1 MGGTED
7 GPVLHTQVW
16 PLPPAGVVLEP
27 EPEPEVHDVWRLDAR
42 PAPRTP
48 TLCRESAAPKM
59 TEQVWP
65 LRPRIPSVPDLDSVS
80 AIFDPTATPGSFG
93 ALPGSRGA
101 GSRAYDTWLDHST
114 SAIFLSE
121 ILSSPAQCS
130 SGPARAQTPDMG
142 PARTSALSMLQR
154 VKMQRPAA
162 NHPRAAEQ
170 AERPWTAE
178 RFEVLSEGRSVRVI
192 GNTTGALQ
200 MSVPLENE
208 LRRTAMDYVSRQA
221 VRRKAA
227 ARKRLGLRLQQSTVP
242 QQGVAFGSTVG
253 GSMRWTAQRSS
264 NSRCSISSLASSSQ
278 GSVGLR
284 SPRRAATPDGGLA
297 GQATTLPGP
306 SAGWFLPLSPHS
318 DAESSPGRDSLRS
331 RGSVGSSNATVECEL
346 LDKRPVLIQAS
357 QPQLSART
365 GRQSP
370 RHGASVRYVKSP
382 REKRQGTGRDP
393 SRSHLSGKGVV
404 SRNEQYLVLTRLVA
418 GLSTA

>member
-1 MGGTED
+1 MPPSEARFAVSIPYSSPSGDQGHTIYSIDVVED
-7 GPVLHTQVW
+7 SLGLAYTVGRRFSEFDALRERLMLEADEA
-16 PLPPAGVVLEP
+16 PLTSSFPAKKWFWNMA
-27 EPEPEVHDVWRLDAR
+27 PEVVEDRRLQLEIWLQEAFLLFAEGVQARGAQTELERELLEFIDA
-42 PAPRTP
+42 PAR
-48 TLCRESAAPKM
+48 L
-59 TEQVWP
+59 EQVEAERRAAK
-65 LRPRIPSVPDLDSVS
+65 LR
-80 AIFDPTATPGSFG
+80 
-93 ALPGSRGA
+93 
-101 GSRAYDTWLDHST
+101 RAW
-114 SAIFLSE
+114 
-121 ILSSPAQCS
+121 
-130 SGPARAQTPDMG
+130 
-142 PARTSALSMLQR
+142 

-331 RGSVGSSNATVECEL
+331 RGSVVSSNATVECEL

-404 SRNEQYLVLTRLVA
+404 SRNEQYLVLTRLFA